1 MRPVTRTPPCKPKA
15 HPETQG
21 CGQARGTAPGSPAP
35 LAPQSLLRA
44 PPNRGHTMSLR
55 STAWRLHVARR
66 RSAVLR
72 AAQGGCPCDRA
83 FPAPGAPPSQVGHP
97 APHAS
102 SGLCRGLSHLGDRP
116 TAPSAWDAPP
126 PVGCRANGLPPGLCH
141 PPPSPRPAQP
151 ARGWQPAPPCPA
163 GPPQGTPLA
172 CVLCEAFVTA
182 FDLRLSSQ
190 LEHKSQESQDRCPDQ
205 HLVGTEYILVKS
217 KHKKQRA

>member
-1 MRPVTRTPPCKPKA
+1 MRPVTRTPPCEPKA

-83 FPAPGAPPSQVGHP
+83 FPASGAPPSARP
-97 APHAS
+97 PRPS
-102 SGLCRGLSHLGDRP
+102 RLLGAVQG
-116 TAPSAWDAPP
+116 T
-126 PVGCRANGLPPGLCH
+126 LPPRGPARLLPLRGTLLPQSAAELTASLRVSATHHLPRGPPYLPADGSPHLPALLVPRRGHRWPACCARPLSLHLTYVCH
-141 PPPSPRPAQP
+141 PN
-151 ARGWQPAPPCPA
+151 
-163 GPPQGTPLA
+163 
-172 CVLCEAFVTA
+172 
-182 FDLRLSSQ
+182 
-190 LEHKSQESQDRCPDQ
+190 
-205 HLVGTEYILVKS
+205 
-217 KHKKQRA
+217 

>member
-1 MRPVTRTPPCKPKA
+1 MRPVTRTPPCEPKA

-44 PPNRGHTMSLR
+44 PPNRGHTVSLR
-55 STAWRLHVARR
+55 SMPWRLHVARR

-83 FPAPGAPPSQVGHP
+83 FPAPGAPPSARPPRPSRLLGAVQGTLP
-97 APHAS
+97 P
-102 SGLCRGLSHLGDRP
+102 RGPGP

-141 PPPSPRPAQP
+141 PPPSLRPAQP

-190 LEHKSQESQDRCPDQ
+190 LEHKSQESQDRCRDQ

>member
-1 MRPVTRTPPCKPKA
+1 MRPGEGHRPRLACASGPAVPPPSSPKPRPHHVTPLHA
-15 HPETQG
+15 LEA
-21 CGQARGTAPGSPAP
+21 ARGSSLGGEAPSCGP
-35 LAPQSLLRA
+35 
-44 PPNRGHTMSLR
+44 
-55 STAWRLHVARR
+55 
-66 RSAVLR
+66 LR
-72 AAQGGCPCDRA
+72 AAARVTA
-83 FPAPGAPPSQVGHP
+83 LSPPPVLHPQLGHP

-102 SGLCRGLSHLGDRP
+102 SGLCRGLSHLGDPVRLLP
-116 TAPSAWDAPP
+116 LRGTLLPQSAAE
-126 PVGCRANGLPPGLCH
+126 LPPGLCH
-141 PPPSPRPAQP
+141 PPPSLRPAQP

-190 LEHKSQESQDRCPDQ
+190 LEHKSQEGQDRCPDQ